1 MRIQIA
7 ERQCQVPP
15 NVRGRAEKRVSGLSR
30 YSPQAS
36 AAEIIFSEEGV
47 ERIVEVIVHIDGA
60 EPIVARAA
68 DPEFLSALNKVVD
81 RIARQLRRQRER
93 RTDHQAPPRRER
105 VRRD

>member
-1 MRIQIA
+1 LRIQVT

-15 NVRGRAEKRVSGLSR
+15 NVRGRAEKRVAGLAR

-36 AAEIIFSEEGV
+36 AGEIVFLEEGV
-47 ERIVEVIVHIDGA
+47 ERAVEVIVHIDGG

-68 DPEFLSALNKVVD
+68 DADFLSALNKVVD
-81 RIARQLRRQRER
+81 RIARQLRKQRER

-105 VRRD
+105 VRRE